1 MHLKIL
7 SQEQTNLLPLI
18 NDFSRNYYL
27 VGGTAIVLHI
37 GHRSS
42 IDFDLFTSANSLN
55 IKAIK
60 DKIYKNGYGRY
71 ERLFEDTQQKHI
83 IVSGVKVTFFCFP
96 FSVPAETK
104 FFKSIKIP
112 SLLTLGAM
120 KISGV
125 RHLLPHGLPKCNT
138 PEHYQRIKALAHIKP
153 LPKPAMATRS
163 PSLIRPCSQASQSAI
178 GIEAAVVLPNRSML
192 ETTFSSG
199 RFISF
204 CTATVMRALAWCGI
218 NKSMSLSFKL
228 HSVNASRIT
237 SGKYL
242 SALMNTNFPFMYGNS
257 SPFSIISAVNLSF
270 LRLPGCSK

>member
-27 VGGTAIVLHI
+27 VGGTAIALHI

-55 IKAIK
+55 IKTIK

-120 KISGV
+120 KAFALGGRNKWKDYVDLYFILKNFHSLNEIEFTATKIFGDSFNGRLFKSQLSYFNDIDYGVSFDDAFQASGV
-125 RHLLPHGLPKCNT
+125 G
-138 PEHYQRIKALAHIKP
+138 A
-153 LPKPAMATRS
+153 
-163 PSLIRPCSQASQSAI
+163 
-178 GIEAAVVLPNRSML
+178 
-192 ETTFSSG
+192 
-199 RFISF
+199 
-204 CTATVMRALAWCGI
+204 
-218 NKSMSLSFKL
+218 
-228 HSVNASRIT
+228 
-237 SGKYL
+237 
-242 SALMNTNFPFMYGNS
+242 
-257 SPFSIISAVNLSF
+257 
-270 LRLPGCSK
+270 